1 MIPYQLTLNDNSKRF
16 LLNIPNCKTLDFTIF
31 ILLLDIDNNFKI
43 LNFSSYKVFLQMKVS
58 LEKLRNA
65 LF

>member
-16 LLNIPNCKTLDFTIF
+16 LLNILNCKTLDFTIF
-31 ILLLDIDNNFKI
+31 ILLLDIDYNFKI